1 MYLSMSCHEGGL
13 LNVGPKADG
22 TLIDV
27 FQGRLRDIPRI
38 SRHGEFY
45 WVFKIPGGFHADT
58 NKAMG
63 GNAAPPRGRMKHLP
77 TGIRASS
84 RQRRPGNSLPTP
96 STTKQQ

>member
-45 WVFKIPGGFHADT
+45 WVFKIPGGFHA
-58 NKAMG
+58 
-63 GNAAPPRGRMKHLP
+63 P
-77 TGIRASS
+77 
-84 RQRRPGNSLPTP
+84 
-96 STTKQQ
+96 